1 MDMNLSPMIDMRP
14 DAPFALLAVA
24 LIGLLVSVVW
34 IRRIA
39 AGDAASRSF
48 RATTRRL
55 RHAVV
60 ALGVTLGVAAALI
73 VIAPLIASLNSR
85 LTPAPVHRVAPRLL
99 RQIGQI
105 LRCGAPGPSIPGDL
119 AGIA

>member
-1 MDMNLSPMIDMRP
+1 MDINLSPMIDMRP

-39 AGDAASRSF
+39 AGDGASRSF
-48 RATTRRL
+48 RATTRVGSRQ
-55 RHAVV
+55 AVV

-73 VIAPLIASLNSR
+73 VIAPLIASLIR
-85 LTPAPVHRVAPRLL
+85 GL
-99 RQIGQI
+99 
-105 LRCGAPGPSIPGDL
+105 
-119 AGIA
+119 

>member
-14 DAPFALLAVA
+14 EAPFALLAVA

-39 AGDAASRSF
+39 AGDAAPRSF
-48 RATTRRL
+48 RATTRVGSRQ
-55 RHAVV
+55 AVV

-73 VIAPLIASLNSR
+73 VIAPLIASLIR
-85 LTPAPVHRVAPRLL
+85 
-99 RQIGQI
+99 G
-105 LRCGAPGPSIPGDL
+105 
-119 AGIA
+119 